1 MDVYP
6 AFDATCNPALMPYAY
21 NDAFLPTVPID
32 GYFVDSADAL
42 IGADVMDQDAASD
55 GASFSDSGSYMPV
68 PDTNDDHIFG
78 RIKEEMMA
86 AARNG
91 VSQCDLD
98 ALELASND
106 EPHHPVKKARGKT
119 NLASLTEEE
128 RLLRRRKK
136 NREAA
141 QLSRYRK
148 RAKLDDLERRL
159 DIQKSVNSNL
169 MNEREV
175 MRGETMRLRNEV
187 DYLKS
192 VLAKSLAVAQL
203 FGANVKTEPEVPRSF
218 VLSVH

>member
-1 MDVYP
+1 VLISILSSSFMMFLLLHVS
-6 AFDATCNPALMPYAY
+6 
-21 NDAFLPTVPID
+21 LPT
-32 GYFVDSADAL
+32 L
-42 IGADVMDQDAASD
+42 L
-55 GASFSDSGSYMPV
+55 
-68 PDTNDDHIFG
+68 TNYSILFLG
-78 RIKEEMMA
+78 
-86 AARNG
+86 
-91 VSQCDLD
+91 CF
-98 ALELASND
+98 
-106 EPHHPVKKARGKT
+106 
-119 NLASLTEEE
+119 
-128 RLLRRRKK
+128 
-136 NREAA
+136 
-141 QLSRYRK
+141 RYRK